1 MHRMLKGGACT
12 AALLSVVALVG
23 CSEDLAPV
31 TATWTQLQS
40 TMVAKAADLRKQ
52 YNAIT
57 ASVKTLPPVGASDVS
72 GQTLTS
78 KLGAGLSAH
87 ASLLAGLD
95 SSITADGT
103 AVQEA
108 IKTGKAANVQKAIDD
123 AKVAYDATLSRI
135 AASGT
140 AIGGLLGQLK
150 AHNAKLAAD
159 AARVNTAGAKVDYT
173 DIDFKKGKADFLF
186 DRPNSQIA
194 LDKLFNF
201 VSSCPELV
209 VDLVGHTSDEGSA
222 AVNMK
227 LSTARAKAVQ
237 KWLVGKG
244 VAPKKIRA
252 ATGVGDRDNV
262 MAEPDAAAAN
272 TKSMNPGAVDEARR
286 PNRRITLVVVAPCPA
301 H

>member
-1 MHRMLKGGACT
+1 MHRMLKGGART
-12 AALLSVVALVG
+12 VALLSVVALVG

-40 TMVAKAADLRKQ
+40 TMVAKAGELRKQ

-57 ASVKTLPPVGASDVS
+57 ASVKTLPPVGASDVTA
-72 GQTLTS
+72 QTLTS
-78 KLGAGLSAH
+78 KLGAALSAH
-87 ASLLAGLD
+87 SSLLAGLD

-108 IKTGKAANVQKAIDD
+108 IKTGKVANVQKAIDD
-123 AKVAYDATLSRI
+123 AKAAYDVSLSRI
-135 AASGT
+135 AASGA
-140 AIGGLLGQLK
+140 AISGLLGQLK

-227 LSTARAKAVQ
+227 LSAARAKAVQ
-237 KWLVGKG
+237 KWLLGKG
-244 VAPKKIRA
+244 VAPKKIHA
-252 ATGVGDRDNV
+252 ATGVGDTDNV
-262 MAEPDAAAAN
+262 MAEPDAAAAS
-272 TKSMNPGAVDEARR
+272 TKGMNPGAVDEARR
-286 PNRRITLVVVAPCPA
+286 PNRRITLVVVTPCPG